1 MLVFTGENPDDWTFL
16 ADRYF
21 AMYGLTKEEKLVVV
35 AMSLDEDALSW
46 YQCTDS
52 REAFRS
58 WEIMKR

>member
-1 MLVFTGENPDDWTFL
+1 MLVFTGENPDGWTFL

-46 YQCTDS
+46 YQCTNS
-52 REAFRS
+52 REAFGS